1 MPKNNTIFDKDP
13 RIDAMIQE
21 WARAKGLGKH
31 ENDKID
37 LKTIAENASRKINPQ
52 QFLSEEQIELDE
64 GDDIDSEIQGGLRQ
78 MVHAAVMDDQDLFQ
92 SAFEEVLLMKIVKT
106 LNYVKEEIRAE
117 WTNQFKDI

>member
-1 MPKNNTIFDKDP
+1 
-13 RIDAMIQE
+13 MIQE